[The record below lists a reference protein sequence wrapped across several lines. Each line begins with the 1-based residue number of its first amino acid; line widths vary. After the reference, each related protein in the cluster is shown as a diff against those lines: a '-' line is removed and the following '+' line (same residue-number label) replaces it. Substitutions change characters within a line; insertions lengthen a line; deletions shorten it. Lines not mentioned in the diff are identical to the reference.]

1 MDIAETR
8 ARLIRLQ
15 AERFAALELGIEN
28 PSPYLTRL
36 EAAIADA
43 GADYVMSAVREI
55 ADLRRALA
63 GAPLG

>member
-1 MDIAETR
+1 MDIGDAR

-28 PSPYLTRL
+28 PSPYMTRL

-43 GADYVMSAVREI
+43 RVDYITSAVLEI
-55 ADLRRALA
+55 AVMRGSLA
-63 GAPLG
+63 GATQG

>member
-15 AERFAALELGIEN
+15 AERFQALELGVEN

-36 EAAIADA
+36 EAAIAEA
-43 GADYVMSAVREI
+43 RVECVMRAVREI
-55 ADLRRALA
+55 ALLRRSLA
-63 GAPLG
+63 GAG